1 MDFIRNFPFFTI
13 IISLLSSVICSVL
26 SHKAARRFS
35 LFSGLT
41 VLALSI
47 CTLIYTIDKGES
59 FIYIMGH
66 FTAPWGNEIRIGI
79 LEAIFAVLFTTV
91 LLLSVRGGLR
101 HLYED
106 LCSEK
111 INLYY
116 VMINLIQAAL
126 LALVYTNDIF
136 TGYVFI
142 EICTLASAGLLMIRE
157 TGRTT
162 IAAVRYMIFNL
173 LGSGLFLMGIIIM
186 YDITGHLLME
196 NMREAIIEIANNG
209 QYMLP
214 LTISI
219 ALILIGLGI
228 KSGLFPFFFWMPDT
242 YGCATV
248 ASSSIIS
255 GIISKGY
262 IFLLLK
268 IIYRVIGFDVISKT
282 NILELLFIFGLLG
295 MILGSVCA
303 IKENNILKMVAFSSA
318 AQIGYIYM
326 GIGLGTQAG
335 IVAAVFHI
343 FAHAITKPMLFIA
356 SSGLTDASNGK
367 KQFSALQGSFY
378 RNRIAGFAFII
389 GSLSMVGVP
398 IFAGFISK
406 MLFAFAGFGL
416 TNKTLPT
423 LITLAISTILNSIYF
438 LRTAIRIVNTQDV
451 STEPFITFKNQKSY
465 AFLLLIFISLNILI
479 GLHPQP
485 IIDLI
490 ENGLSMFA

>member
-1 MDFIRNFPFFTI
+1 MEFIKNFPFFTI
-13 IISLLSSVICSVL
+13 IISLISSVVCSII

-35 LFSGLT
+35 LFSSLS
-41 VLALSI
+41 VLSLSVL
-47 CTLIYTIDKGES
+47 TLIYSIQKGES

-66 FTAPWGNEIRIGI
+66 FSAPWGNEIRIGV
-79 LEAIFAVLFTTV
+79 LEALFAVLFTAI

-116 VMINLIQAAL
+116 VMVNLIQAAL

-173 LGSGLFLMGIIIM
+173 LGSGLFLMGIIIL

-196 NMREAIIEIANNG
+196 NIREAILEIVDNG
-209 QYMLP
+209 QYMVP
-214 LTISI
+214 LTISV

-268 IIYRVIGFDVISKT
+268 IIYRVFGFDIISKT
-282 NILELLFIFGLLG
+282 NILELLFVFGLLG
-295 MILGSVCA
+295 MIIGSICA

-326 GIGLGTQAG
+326 GIGLGTQTG

-343 FAHAITKPMLFIA
+343 IAHAITKPMLFIS
-356 SSGLTDASNGK
+356 SSGLIDASDGN

-378 RNRIAGFAFII
+378 RNRIAGLSFII
-389 GSLSMVGVP
+389 GSVSMVGVP
-398 IFAGFISK
+398 VFAGFISK

-416 TNKTLPT
+416 TNKTIPT
-423 LITLAISTILNSIYF
+423 LIALAISTILNSIYF
-438 LRTAIRIVNTQDV
+438 LRTSIRIVNTQDV
-451 STEPFITFKNQKSY
+451 STDVKIRLKDQKSY
-465 AFLLLIFISLNILI
+465 TLIIIIFVLLNVFV

-490 ENGLSMFA
+490 ETGLAMF

>member
-1 MDFIRNFPFFTI
+1 MEFIKNFPFFTI
-13 IISLLSSVICSVL
+13 IISLISSVVCSII

-35 LFSGLT
+35 LFSSLS
-41 VLALSI
+41 VLSLSVL
-47 CTLIYTIDKGES
+47 TLIYSIQKGES

-66 FTAPWGNEIRIGI
+66 FSAPWGNEIRIGV
-79 LEAIFAVLFTTV
+79 LEALFAVLFTAI

-116 VMINLIQAAL
+116 VMVNLIQAAL

-173 LGSGLFLMGIIIM
+173 LGSGLFLMGIIIL

-196 NMREAIIEIANNG
+196 NIREAILEIVDNG
-209 QYMLP
+209 QYMIP
-214 LTISI
+214 LTISV

-268 IIYRVIGFDVISKT
+268 IIYRVFGFDIISKT
-282 NILELLFIFGLLG
+282 NILELLFVFGLLG
-295 MILGSVCA
+295 MIIGSICA

-326 GIGLGTQAG
+326 GIGLGTQTG

-343 FAHAITKPMLFIA
+343 IAHAITKPMLFIS
-356 SSGLTDASNGK
+356 SSGLIDASDGN

-378 RNRIAGFAFII
+378 RNRIAGLSFII
-389 GSLSMVGVP
+389 GSVSMVGVP
-398 IFAGFISK
+398 VFAGFISK

-416 TNKTLPT
+416 TNKTIPT
-423 LITLAISTILNSIYF
+423 LIALAISTILNSIYF
-438 LRTAIRIVNTQDV
+438 LRTSIRIVNTQDV
-451 STEPFITFKNQKSY
+451 STDVKIRLKDQKSY
-465 AFLLLIFISLNILI
+465 TLIIIIFVLLNVFV

-490 ENGLSMFA
+490 ETGLAMF